1 MSCLRGDSFMTVAMT
16 VALETGR
23 SLAPSRA
30 GAALSLI
37 AANFGHVSAREDR
50 FGRAFAVD
58 PSTRS

>member
-1 MSCLRGDSFMTVAMT
+1 
-16 VALETGR
+16 
-23 SLAPSRA
+23 LAPSRA